1 MQRPDTWPRYFSNPR
16 GTLLNMADPTLWP
29 RYLHFV
35 VASIAIAGLGQALL
49 AHWRSSRTATT
60 SEADVVQGLRWFS
73 AATAVQ
79 IFIGFWFLMALPT
92 DKMHLFL
99 GNHVLATALLGIG
112 LCTSLGALIAG
123 LLQRVWMAAGTA
135 LTTVVVMVL
144 MRDILR
150 QAYLAPYFSLSDLKV
165 VEQYSPMLLFLA
177 AFAGGIGV
185 IVYMLKLALAAGEE
199 G

>member
-16 GTLLNMADPTLWP
+16 GTLLNMADLTLWP

-49 AHWRSSRTATT
+49 AHWRRSRA
-60 SEADVVQGLRWFS
+60 EADAAHGLRWFS

-79 IFIGFWFLMALPT
+79 ILIGFWFLMALPP

-99 GNHVLATALLGIG
+99 GSHVLATALLGIG
-112 LCTSLGALIAG
+112 LCTTLGALIAG
-123 LLQRVWMAAGTA
+123 LLQRVWMAAG
-135 LTTVVVMVL
+135 
-144 MRDILR
+144 
-150 QAYLAPYFSLSDLKV
+150 K
-165 VEQYSPMLLFLA
+165 
-177 AFAGGIGV
+177 
-185 IVYMLKLALAAGEE
+185 E